1 MTSKLDPDSDAPGG
15 MPPKDSEI
23 PSAYLMTK
31 AIHFT
36 GLSANAIYP
45 KTTVDNRSCS
55 SINSSKIGRKD
66 LFVGTFRLRHEGDQ
80 YKCGQAKDAKSV
92 SDIHQLHWR
101 QLNPLLVQLTQGSF
115 HIPKVV
121 QKDNGKLCKKR
132 TLYLCN
138 QALQHH
144 VADYDFYLYYSKRMD
159 LFNEV
164 GLVTEVA
171 DETILTSGFH
181 QNLYPPSLS
190 FIQSISLS
198 PLYLYQT
205 KEEAFSQK
213 WGCTLEIDA
222 QPSYVK
228 KSLESNL
235 AIGDCTLTYL
245 SVTSRHDSTVGKR
258 LFIKPT
264 WKERLFLRFRYCKS
278 RYTCL

>member
-1 MTSKLDPDSDAPGG
+1 MTSKVDPDSDAPSG

-23 PSAYLMTK
+23 PSACFMTK

-36 GLSANAIYP
+36 GSSTNAVHP
-45 KTTVDNRSCS
+45 KITVDNRSCI
-55 SINSSKIGRKD
+55 SINSKKIVRKD
-66 LFVGTFRLRHEGDQ
+66 LFVETFRLRHEGDQ
-80 YKCGQAKDAKSV
+80 YKCGQVKDAKSV
-92 SDIHQLHWR
+92 GDIHQLYWR

-138 QALQHH
+138 QALQHR

-159 LFNEV
+159 LFNE
-164 GLVTEVA
+164 
-171 DETILTSGFH
+171 
-181 QNLYPPSLS
+181 
-190 FIQSISLS
+190 SIGLS
-198 PLYLYQT
+198 PLYSYQT

-264 WKERLFLRFRYCKS
+264 WKERLFLRFRYCKR